1 MAVRKRKIV
10 RREWTKSDMK
20 ELLAMARSKVSARA
34 IGRKLKRTEGAVR
47 QKAFAVGISLNS
59 RKRAAGKRR

>member
-1 MAVRKRKIV
+1 MAVRKRKIA

-20 ELLAMARSKVSARA
+20 ELMAMARSKTSARV
-34 IGRKLKRTEGAVR
+34 IGRKLKRTEGAIR

-59 RKRAAGKRR
+59 RKRAGGKRR